1 MHRGKLTTL
10 ASKYKASP
18 RSPLRMTSLLFS
30 ARQFRRKET
39 FSTAHLHHFLC
50 RREESFLCNIRQK
63 RARKTKSN
71 SR

>member
-39 FSTAHLHHFLC
+39 FSTAHLHHFFVVVKKVFFVTLG
-50 RREESFLCNIRQK
+50 RSGHENQV
-63 RARKTKSN
+63 
-71 SR
+71 